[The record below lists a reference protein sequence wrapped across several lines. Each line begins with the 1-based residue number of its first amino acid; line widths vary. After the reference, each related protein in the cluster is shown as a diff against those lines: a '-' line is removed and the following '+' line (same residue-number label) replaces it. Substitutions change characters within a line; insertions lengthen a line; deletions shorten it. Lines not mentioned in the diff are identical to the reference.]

1 MRMDQDSRWKITQ
14 CNDKYECV
22 VCSYVIMPDK
32 CHIGQ
37 CSYYFGCR
45 KGGFGSVV
53 DDVQQN

>member
-1 MRMDQDSRWKITQ
+1 MDLDSRWKITQ

-22 VCSYVIMPDK
+22 VCSDVIMPDK